1 MSTKQIHF
9 TISTRALFGA
19 LCFVAGGLMMS
30 VGASFA
36 DNNTSTQSILG
47 ADLIMPYDGFLMI
60 DSTPLTGTRTIKF
73 DLYQSDDAAATAVW
87 SETQNVETYNGRFS
101 VGLGSTTSLTNTILD
116 AEKLY
121 LGMTII
127 DTDAQGNAVEV
138 ELSGRQAIEPAPFAA
153 WSGNSADFAVR
164 GALAVA
170 GIASFNSDTTIES
183 ADSNGARAPLAI
195 KTVNSTQ
202 ALYLDGNEIDAAT
215 ELYIN
220 TNSKSPVNVGGDFFA
235 SEATILGNASSDT
248 VTIKGT
254 MTVEQDLTLGNDK
267 DIKNVDIIN
276 GYNDIRWRANASD
289 TSDDMKLESDG
300 DLAVY
305 NDLTVSGTTTAGGAL
320 QVNGGTTLGNA
331 SSDDTTIKGDLTV
344 DGDITN
350 FSMSGE
356 YRVASGDG
364 DGTNLKSGSGYC
376 MSGTQ
381 RNPASSCSNSST
393 GSAYNLGS
401 TSNKICFLTG
411 TGFEDI
417 DSNGERGFCNVYVSG
432 SNWYLA
438 ANTDTGDANMWCN
451 ARCLSW

>member
-1 MSTKQIHF
+1 MGQDYINFRVPKRTLHSAVCVLI
-9 TISTRALFGA
+9 
-19 LCFVAGGLMMS
+19 GGLITS
-30 VGASFA
+30 AGVSFA
-36 DNNTSTQSILG
+36 DNDTSTQTILG
-47 ADLIMPYDGFLMI
+47 GDLVMPYDGYLMV
-60 DSTPLTGTRTIKF
+60 DSAPLTGVRTIKF
-73 DLYQSDDAAATAVW
+73 QLYQSADAAAIAVW
-87 SETQNVETYNGRFS
+87 SETQTVELYNGRFS
-101 VGLGSTTSLTNTILD
+101 VGLGSATSLTSTILD

-127 DTDAQGNAVEV
+127 ENDAQGNAVEV

-153 WSGNSADFAVR
+153 WSGNSTDLNVGNNLNVANAAVI
-164 GALAVA
+164 GTTANIGGDTTIG
-170 GIASFNSDTTIES
+170 GIASIGGDTS
-183 ADSNGARAPLAI
+183 VGGA
-195 KTVNSTQ
+195 
-202 ALYLDGNEIDAAT
+202 LDVTGAAT
-215 ELYIN
+215 IGGDVTLGDNALRFTDTNNATITLSGIDSTYTDDGITLRTLNNPSSNEPIFRVMSSGGSERLRVEHDGRLYT
-220 TNSKSPVNVGGDFFA
+220 TNSFEADGAGTFGGNVGITG
-235 SEATILGNASSDT
+235 TITTSGAGTIGGN
-248 VTIKGT
+248 
-254 MTVEQDLTLGNDK
+254 
-267 DIKNVDIIN
+267 
-276 GYNDIRWRANASD
+276 
-289 TSDDMKLESDG
+289 
-300 DLAVY
+300 
-305 NDLTVSGTTTAGGAL
+305 L

-364 DGTNLKSGSGYC
+364 DGTNLKSGSTKC

-381 RNPASSCSNSST
+381 RSPGSSCSNSST
-393 GSAYNLGS
+393 GSAYDLGS

-411 TGFEDI
+411 TGFEDV